1 MQHIQFISL
10 AGVAV
15 TVAALG
21 SPDCKRLNSLVMGSG
36 LFAGSSVS
44 ELLADAG
51 VRKKFKPVLDLE
63 ADKRKKIPGCY

>member
-1 MQHIQFISL
+1 
-10 AGVAV
+10 
-15 TVAALG
+15 
-21 SPDCKRLNSLVMGSG
+21 MGSG

-63 ADKRKKIPGCY
+63 ADKRKKIPGGY